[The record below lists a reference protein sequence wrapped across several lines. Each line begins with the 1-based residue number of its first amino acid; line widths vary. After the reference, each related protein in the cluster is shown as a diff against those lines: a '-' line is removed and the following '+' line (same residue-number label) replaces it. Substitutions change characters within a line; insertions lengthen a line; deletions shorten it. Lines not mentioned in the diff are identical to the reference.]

1 MLTERWYKHSEG
13 RVSQL
18 SRIVGLVIDYL
29 ATTAHQTYLM
39 SSTVKT
45 TAHHHVKQQL
55 VYNCRNCTEYFTF
68 LASKPEMR
76 SQIVPQEFKGNAY
89 VVTEHQAVLH
99 ADGVVGILRIL
110 VHQALKDPQFH

>member
-1 MLTERWYKHSEG
+1 
-13 RVSQL
+13 
-18 SRIVGLVIDYL
+18 
-29 ATTAHQTYLM
+29 
-39 SSTVKT
+39 
-45 TAHHHVKQQL
+45 
-55 VYNCRNCTEYFTF
+55 
-68 LASKPEMR
+68 MR